1 MPKNEEGEF
10 ELILGN
16 RQLLS
21 VFFIVVILVAVFFT
35 MGYIVGRNSAP
46 GFEARK
52 NDRSPAGDA
61 GRPSAAV
68 PASAPQQQARE
79 PKTDTIDTGA
89 ESVPSKEPERAAPA
103 KKQPEK
109 KSEPVEAAAAVPEEP
124 GPGQTYLQVVAV
136 ERAEAEIFVDVLGKK
151 GFHAIFTPVPEK
163 PGTFRVLVGP
173 YKDAAAISQARTDLE
188 KAGFKNTFVRKY

>member
-1 MPKNEEGEF
+1 MAKTEDGEF
-10 ELILGN
+10 ELVLGN
-16 RQLLS
+16 RQLLT

-52 NDRSPAGDA
+52 SDKPPASDA
-61 GRPSAAV
+61 NRPSAAV
-68 PASAPQQQARE
+68 QASAPQPPPERKPETSDTVSARS
-79 PKTDTIDTGA
+79 PA
-89 ESVPSKEPERAAPA
+89 KEPEPPPPV
-103 KKQPEK
+103 KKEPEK
-109 KSEPVEAAAAVPEEP
+109 DSERVEAAAPVPEEP
-124 GPGQTYLQVVAV
+124 SSGQTYLQVVAV

-151 GFHAIFTPVPEK
+151 GFHAIFAPVPEK

-173 YKDAAAISQARTDLE
+173 YKDAAAIGQARTDLE

>member
-1 MPKNEEGEF
+1 MAKTEDGEF
-10 ELILGN
+10 ELVLGN

-52 NDRSPAGDA
+52 NDKLPAGDA

-68 PASAPQQQARE
+68 PASAQQPAPE
-79 PKTDTIDTGA
+79 PKAEASDTA
-89 ESVPSKEPERAAPA
+89 AKSARPKEPETAPPVKNEPPRNA
-103 KKQPEK
+103 
-109 KSEPVEAAAAVPEEP
+109 EPVEAAAPVPEEP
-124 GPGQTYLQVVAV
+124 SPGQTYLQVVAV

-151 GFHAIFTPVPEK
+151 GFHAIFAPVPEK

-173 YKDAAAISQARTDLE
+173 YKDAGAIGQARTDLE

>member
-1 MPKNEEGEF
+1 MAKTEDGEF
-10 ELILGN
+10 ELVLGN

-21 VFFIVVILVAVFFT
+21 VFFIVVLLVAVFFT

-52 NDRSPAGDA
+52 SDKPPVGDA

-68 PASAPQQQARE
+68 QPSASQPVPGRKAETGDTGSISAPA
-79 PKTDTIDTGA
+79 
-89 ESVPSKEPERAAPA
+89 KEPEPAAPA
-103 KKQPEK
+103 KREPEK
-109 KSEPVEAAAAVPEEP
+109 KPEPEEAAAPVPEEP
-124 GPGQTYLQVVAV
+124 ASGQTYLQVVAV

-151 GFHAIFTPVPEK
+151 GFHAIFAPVPEK

-173 YKDAAAISQARTDLE
+173 YKDAAAIGQARTDLE

>member
-1 MPKNEEGEF
+1 MAKAEDGEF
-10 ELILGN
+10 ELVLGN

-21 VFFIVVILVAVFFT
+21 VFFVVVILVAVFFT

-52 NDRSPAGDA
+52 SDKPPAGDA

-68 PASAPQQQARE
+68 QASAPQPAPERKTE
-79 PKTDTIDTGA
+79 TSETASASAPK
-89 ESVPSKEPERAAPA
+89 KEPERPAPA
-103 KKQPEK
+103 KNEPEK
-109 KSEPVEAAAAVPEEP
+109 KPEPEEAAAPVPEEP
-124 GPGQTYLQVVAV
+124 TSGQTYLQVVAV

-151 GFHAIFTPVPEK
+151 GFHAIFAPVPEK

-173 YKDAAAISQARTDLE
+173 YKDAAAIGQARTDLE